1 MTSGKP
7 LTAAET
13 KHIQELMKAGKRDDC
28 DFLFAFHDVY
38 DAVSFALTF
47 QVYIL
52 LSFFFSFFVASKLFA
67 TYHIGLLF
75 FFLFFLLI
83 NIMLFQIYRMS

>member
-1 MTSGKP
+1 MNSGRP
-7 LTAAET
+7 LTSAET

-47 QVYIL
+47 QVTLYSI
-52 LSFFFSFFVASKLFA
+52 VLFA
-67 TYHIGLLF
+67 FIHMYFVVESLYKF
-75 FFLFFLLI
+75 
-83 NIMLFQIYRMS
+83 

>member
-1 MTSGKP
+1 LQLNSYVHDVFVCIYSDEIKQLMTSGKP

-47 QVYIL
+47 QVSL
-52 LSFFFSFFVASKLFA
+52 
-67 TYHIGLLF
+67 
-75 FFLFFLLI
+75 
-83 NIMLFQIYRMS
+83 